1 MVAKETEIGILPKVN
16 VNQSVCYKKS
26 HLPQGQKMKNSG
38 LPFVKWTLTKVN
50 VITVLELERAIPYF
64 QRYKTREY

>member
-1 MVAKETEIGILPKVN
+1 MVAKETETGTQPKVN

-26 HLPQGQKMKNSG
+26 HLPQGLKMKNSG
-38 LPFVKWTLTKVN
+38 QPFVKWTLMKVN

-64 QRYKTREY
+64 LRYKTRGY